1 MYYSVTQLI
10 DFYDSE
16 PGMLVRDLLQKQ
28 IADIWPDVHGFRV
41 LGCGYALPYLDA
53 FCKQEPE
60 RVIAMMPKNQG
71 AQYWPSGGK
80 NISFF
85 CEEDAFPIENAS
97 IDRAILV
104 HYLEGCDD
112 LYASIREIWRVLKA
126 NGRALVIVPNR
137 ISVWAR
143 AEWSPF
149 GHGQPFTLSQIN
161 HLLCNTMFEEHN
173 YKKAL
178 FVPPV
183 QCCFPLMMRSAHI
196 IERVGQTVFPFI
208 CGVHIIEINKRVFA
222 GIDKTGG
229 GSTVLAKTKEI
240 FGTKGVVLP
249 RNYSGPNQKHR

>member
-10 DFYDSE
+10 DFYESTH
-16 PGMLVRDLLQKQ
+16 GALVRDLVQKQ

-53 FCKQEPE
+53 LHEQGAE

-71 AQYWPSGGK
+71 AQYWPSEGK
-80 NISFF
+80 NVSFF
-85 CEEDAFPIENAS
+85 CEEGDFPIETAS
-97 IDRAILV
+97 IDRAVLV

-161 HLLCNTMFEEHN
+161 HLLCNTMFEEYN
-173 YKKAL
+173 YKKAV
-178 FVPPV
+178 FVPPIR
-183 QCCFPLMMRSAHI
+183 CCFPLMVRSAHVVEWI
-196 IERVGQTVFPFI
+196 GRTFFPFI
-208 CGVHIIEINKRVFA
+208 CGVHIIEVNKRVFA
-222 GIDKTGG
+222 GVDKTGG
-229 GSTVLAKTKEI
+229 GSAVLAKTKEI
-240 FGTKGVVLP
+240 LGAKGIVLP
-249 RNYSGPNQKHR
+249 QNYSGSNHKRR